1 MTFIK
6 NIKKDGSNII
16 IYKCPDPASEILI
29 SDEESFQVAFI
40 DVETTGL
47 FHYEDEIIELAL
59 KVLLIEKRTGKIIRV
74 VSEFESFNEPDKSI
88 DDRITKLT
96 GISSK
101 MVNGKKIS
109 WATVNVNLKDV
120 DLIISHNASFDR
132 PFVDAYSEISQS
144 KLWACSIKDVDW
156 FARGFTNVKQEL
168 LCLWHG
174 FYFEAHRA
182 INDVSALIHL
192 LTHPSYDLERPL
204 IELIDNS
211 KKESFN
217 IWVTNFSYDA
227 AKKDKIKSKGYIWNV
242 PKKLWFKRVLLE
254 NIEEEKSFLIDLIY
268 FDIFRGLVESID
280 PVNKYKISSI

>member
-74 VSEFESFNEPDKSI
+74 VSEFESFNQPDKSI

>member
-109 WATVNVNLKDV
+109 WATVNENLKDV

-217 IWVTNFSYDA
+217 IWVTNFPYNA
-227 AKKDKIKSKGYIWNV
+227 AKKDKIKSKGYNWNV

-268 FDIFRGLVESID
+268 SDIFRGLVESID

>member
-47 FHYEDEIIELAL
+47 FHNEDEIIELAL

-268 FDIFRGLVESID
+268 FDTFRGLVESID

>member
-144 KLWACSIKDVDW
+144 KLWACSIKDIDW

-182 INDVSALIHL
+182 MNDVSALIHL

-268 FDIFRGLVESID
+268 FDTFRGLVESID

>member
-6 NIKKDGSNII
+6 NIKKDGSNVI

-47 FHYEDEIIELAL
+47 FHNEDEIIELAL

-109 WATVNVNLKDV
+109 WATVNENLKDV

-182 INDVSALIHL
+182 MNDVSALIHL

-217 IWVTNFSYDA
+217 IWVTNFPYDA
-227 AKKDKIKSKGYIWNV
+227 AKKDKIKSKGYNWNV